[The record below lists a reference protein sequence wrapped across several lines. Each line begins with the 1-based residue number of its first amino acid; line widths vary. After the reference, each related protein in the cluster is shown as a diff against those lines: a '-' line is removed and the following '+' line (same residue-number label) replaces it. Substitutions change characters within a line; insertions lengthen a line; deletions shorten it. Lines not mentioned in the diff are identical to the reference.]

1 MPGLVSRRDSSNS
14 SFELNNL
21 ELLPIPGS
29 SGALLG
35 LGHGVGGVTALRL
48 PAAAATAYPPPP
60 GQRVESF
67 LILALQHLIFKL
79 CCRLSQVSKR
89 PEREKEGDG
98 WGFVLV

>member
-79 CCRLSQVSKR
+79 CRLSQVSKR
-89 PEREKEGDG
+89 PERAKEGDG